1 VTNKYRIIIS
11 KNDKC
16 LNSILKK
23 ITKLEYDSRD
33 LLYLYE
39 KDQHVKP
46 VPIIYPIIESITRSY
61 NALIVGIKEKYDNKE
76 AIVSEKTDD

>member
-1 VTNKYRIIIS
+1 MT

-23 ITKLEYDSRD
+23 IVKLKYDSRD

-39 KDQHVKP
+39 KDQYVKAI
-46 VPIIYPIIESITRSY
+46 PIIYPIIESVTRSY
-61 NALIVGIKEKYDNKE
+61 NALVVGIKEKYDNKE